1 MVRMISVHH
10 FSKQDTSECPA
21 PSAMVMAGSTTLVLA
36 TDLQVLEVRDLEAHS
51 RVTHSFQTIDR
62 VHDILHCPVGN
73 YLATLEGFP
82 GDPGASVRVYLNW
95 HDLKVNNA
103 PIKPRIASHVTP
115 SSQNNGPVFVDMIEF
130 PQRDCPHQIAVCS
143 STGNLIVGAANLLIV
158 YKFVTKVHEV
168 TKSSFVDFHECFHVF
183 HNFVPKEIGLCE
195 DVIACL
201 SANEIHVFKVK
212 ISDTTATHSNGSSSL
227 DDERNLRSISV
238 YSFTSDSEPNSMLL
252 EGVARRSSIS
262 GDDTDSERDG
272 SVSFCKSG
280 SKIKNITQARQQDSE
295 NGEAHLEGYVGNVK
309 LHPNHRFFND
319 PNLSMIHIP
328 EIEAAN
334 RENNSLI
341 NAPKILEETLG
352 PCSAPADRPTTIK
365 YIHHHVDPGARGG
378 DFEAECVTL
387 VHCRLTKS
395 EEGHDQF
402 KNLNIKPVFW
412 REYRVRKSM
421 GATASIPTSSN
432 GSSLGPSFNVIQH
445 PLQSMFHVHLMSIT
459 TCFTSQNEGYLYHV
473 PGHLRKPGKGCGIQ
487 RIATYPFT
495 SPVGQI
501 VLEPTLLHALT
512 DAGLETFTLRSGYH
526 TVLEAENVNNK
537 TCACPLTDDNPI
549 CLVGLRPFI
558 GAKLLKVSDSRLV
571 ILARNDGSAGLATS
585 PLSLRAPTQ
594 MGEEVA
600 RTNKSQDNHL
610 KWTLYSLTLPS
621 HAGFHQD
628 LMQLANMNKTI
639 SPQGYFQLLSEGH
652 IALRASLHHLSWA
665 LATSKNLKSVQ
676 DKLTQT
682 KENYETSCMEL
693 ADYYLTSEDEQEW
706 KQALPYYRMSGK
718 NMVEILDH
726 VKKTF
731 PDEENSPLRP
741 GVVHYVTEVVL
752 RPTKTERDL
761 DANLADVVI
770 ELLGKGSL
778 ETLAHIVLK
787 SPTFRGFKTMKIF
800 KFFQE
805 AFKQDVL
812 GAEHNAKLVL
822 AFAVLSVDMNQT
834 QAIHD
839 ILLQSRHSIAVAL
852 SDILIEN
859 QEMLLDTSS
868 GSEGMVDNF
877 SDLALLIRDTC
888 PEMFMEVLVSL
899 IKGRVFTLSTILQ
912 LFIGSFVSM
921 SNIVGEAT
929 QNTAMLQ
936 LFLETYFTEELGDL
950 ERIQL
955 DIEQEQA
962 VQTLIRSYL
971 TSLSVP
977 VRFGD
982 KNIDTDMFGNR
993 MEFLDKL
1000 PPFKDDG
1007 SSAKESLEEVDSPEF
1022 WCQNSLLKLQSILC
1036 CASLALPSC
1045 KRTVL
1050 SFLEMYPKIVGANA
1064 LRILS
1069 SDSSTAIPILAKD
1082 HPGIVLP
1089 YSKEVTLSLEDWQL
1103 VLQCLQDQ
1111 LNSDVD
1117 HPMHEGWYSAMQEVL
1132 DHLAQTLTL
1141 DDFLHI
1147 LPGGPH
1153 ANEEFQGFIQMCGK
1167 NQQANEIQNLIVATG
1182 HKLLST
1188 LTL

>member
-10 FSKQDTSECPA
+10 FSKQDTSECPS
-21 PSAMVMAGSTTLVLA
+21 PSAMVMAGPTTLVLA

-62 VHDILHCPVGN
+62 VHEILYCPIGS
-73 YLATLEGFP
+73 YLATLEGYP
-82 GDPGASVRVYLNW
+82 GDAGASVRVYLNW

-115 SSQNNGPVFVDMIEF
+115 STQNNGTVFVDMVEF

-143 STGNLIVGAANLLIV
+143 STGNLIVGAANLLII

-168 TKSSFVDFHECFHVF
+168 TKTSFVDFHECFHVF

-195 DVIACL
+195 DVIGCL

-212 ISDTTATHSNGSSSL
+212 ISDTTIQTNGSSSL

-238 YSFTSDSEPNSMLL
+238 YSFTSDSEQNSMLL
-252 EGVARRSSIS
+252 EGSARRSSIS

-272 SVSFCKSG
+272 SVIFCKSG
-280 SKIKNITQARQQDSE
+280 AKIKNITQSRQQDSE

-309 LHPNHRFFND
+309 LHPNHKFFND
-319 PNLSMIHIP
+319 PNLPMLHIP

-334 RENNSLI
+334 REYNSLI
-341 NAPKILEETLG
+341 YTPRILEETLG

-365 YIHHHVDPGARGG
+365 YIHHHVDPGTRGG

-387 VHCRLTKS
+387 VHCRLNKA
-395 EEGHDQF
+395 EEGRDHF

-412 REYRVRKSM
+412 REYRVRKSL
-421 GATASIPTSSN
+421 GATASISTSSN
-432 GSSLGPSFNVIQH
+432 GSSLGPSINVIQH

-459 TCFTSQNEGYLYHV
+459 TCFTSQNEGYLYHL

-512 DAGLETFTLRSGYH
+512 DSGLETFTLRSGYH

-537 TCACPLTDDNPI
+537 TCACPLTEDNPI

-558 GAKLLKVSDSRLV
+558 GAKILKVSESRLA
-571 ILARNDGSAGLATS
+571 ILARNDGSAGLVTS
-585 PLSLRAPTQ
+585 PLSPQAPTQ
-594 MGEEVA
+594 FDEEA
-600 RTNKSQDNHL
+600 IASTYQKDNL

-621 HAGFHQD
+621 HTDFHKD

-639 SPQGYFQLLSEGH
+639 SPQGYFQLLSEAH
-652 IALRASLHHLSWA
+652 IALRVSLHHLSWIQ
-665 LATSKNLKSVQ
+665 ATSKTLKGVQENLA
-676 DKLTQT
+676 QT
-682 KENYETSCMEL
+682 KESYENNCIEL
-693 ADYYLTSEDEQEW
+693 ADYYLASEEEREW

-718 NMVEILDH
+718 SMLEILDH

-731 PDEENSPLRP
+731 PEEQEATSLRP
-741 GVVHYVTEVVL
+741 GLIHYITEVVL
-752 RPTKTERDL
+752 RPTKIERDL

-778 ETLAHIVLK
+778 ETLAQIVLK

-805 AFKQDVL
+805 AFKQDDL
-812 GAEHNAKLVL
+812 ETQQNATVVL
-822 AFAVLSVDMNQT
+822 AFAILSVDMNQT
-834 QAIHD
+834 QGVKD
-839 ILLQSRHSIAVAL
+839 ILIQSRHSMAIAL
-852 SDILIEN
+852 SELLIEN
-859 QEMLLDTSS
+859 HEMLLDTST

-888 PEMFMEVLVSL
+888 PEMFMEILVSL
-899 IKGRVFTLSTILQ
+899 IKGQVFTLSTILQ

-936 LFLETYFTEELGDL
+936 LFLETYLTEELGDL
-950 ERIQL
+950 EHIQV

-993 MEFLDKL
+993 LDFLDKL

-1036 CASLALPSC
+1036 CPSLALPSC

-1050 SFLEMYPKIVGANA
+1050 SFLEMYPKVVGANA

-1069 SDSSTAIPILAKD
+1069 SDSTTAITILAKD
-1082 HPGIVLP
+1082 HPGILLP
-1089 YSKEVTLSLEDWQL
+1089 YSKEVTLTLEDWQL

-1117 HPMHEGWYSAMQEVL
+1117 HPVHEAWYSAMQEVL

-1141 DDFLHI
+1141 DDFLQI

-1153 ANEEFQGFIQMCGK
+1153 ANEEFQGFIQMCRK
-1167 NQQANEIQNLIVATG
+1167 NQQANDIQNLIVATG
-1182 HKLLST
+1182 HKLLSS